1 MQTDGHIAEA
11 RARLGV
17 RIRDLREAQHMSQQA
32 FAQMIGINRSYL
44 SEVEHGKRNV
54 AFDNLMKIAEGFDIT
69 VSELI
74 IDIEYD
80 GE

>member
-1 MQTDGHIAEA
+1 
-11 RARLGV
+11 
-17 RIRDLREAQHMSQQA
+17 MSQQA